1 MGASGSG
8 KSSLLRAIL
17 GIDAYPKGEIKIN
30 GRLVSES
37 PLWWRTFFAPV
48 IDHPPILEASVED
61 NLTYGRQGVDMA
73 LLECWLEKV
82 KLGDGELFD
91 GDWSKELSDISSGQK
106 QRVQTLCAL
115 NQGRDILVLDE
126 VTSQLDL
133 ESQKAVH
140 ELILS
145 MPQTVL
151 FATHQIDFMV
161 RADRVLFFHQGAL
174 VADGSFSKVNDENDA
189 FQALIEGEC

>member
-1 MGASGSG
+1 MNRLYG
-8 KSSLLRAIL
+8 
-17 GIDAYPKGEIKIN
+17 GEH
-30 GRLVSES
+30 
-37 PLWWRTFFAPV
+37 FFAPV

-151 FATHQIDFMV
+151 FATHQIDFYGSG
-161 RADRVLFFHQGAL
+161 RQSLVLSSRSSGCGWVFL
-174 VADGSFSKVNDENDA
+174 
-189 FQALIEGEC
+189 EG